1 VRSFALSLRTRP
13 GRVTH
18 YCRKDTCNVTPRL
31 PTLLEVPVNRA
42 CRLWLRHGVWL
53 ALRSFW
59 LHRAA
64 LDVQARNFGWES
76 STGRLFYVDDEVYC
90 SPTYLALLARKRD
103 VLT

>member
-1 VRSFALSLRTRP
+1 
-13 GRVTH
+13 
-18 YCRKDTCNVTPRL
+18 
-31 PTLLEVPVNRA
+31 
-42 CRLWLRHGVWL
+42 
-53 ALRSFW
+53 LRSFW